1 MTRRDLLT
9 LAAIAAASGI
19 VDDAAGVEPAA
30 AERQAPNWKWEEVTI
45 RQLSDALNAGQ
56 ISAASLTHACLD
68 RIATID
74 RAGPVLNSIIEVNP
88 DAAATAAQLDT
99 ERNAKGPRTRIHG
112 LPILVKDNLDCHDRM
127 MTTAGSAA
135 LAGSIAPRDS
145 FVVERLRA
153 AGAVLL
159 GKTNLSEWANFR
171 GSRSTSGWS
180 GRGGLTKNPYVLD
193 RNPSGSSSGSA
204 VAVAAGLCAAAI
216 GTETNGSIVSPCAVC
231 GVVGLK
237 PTVGLVSRAG
247 IIPISATFDTAG
259 PIARCVADAAA
270 LLSAIAGPDPRDAA
284 TEASRDKVVADYT
297 QFLAADGLR
306 GARIGVA
313 RQYFPSA
320 GSLTEPAYRA
330 ALDALRDAG
339 ATLIDVPVLGELAKV
354 GDAGYQVMLYEFK
367 AGLNAYLATLDA
379 SVTVRTLADVIAFN
393 DRHKETELRFFGQE
407 ILLRAQEKGPLTDPA
422 YLEAL
427 EKCRQ
432 FARTKGVDAVM
443 DANKLDALIAPSGGP
458 AAVTDLLYGDRGV
471 GGSSQPAAVAGY
483 PNITVPAGDVRGLPV
498 GLSFFGRAWSEGVLF
513 RLAYAF
519 EQTTRFRKPPT
530 YLPTL
535 G

>member
-1 MTRRDLLT
+1 
-9 LAAIAAASGI
+9 
-19 VDDAAGVEPAA
+19 V
-30 AERQAPNWKWEEVTI
+30 
-45 RQLSDALNAGQ
+45 NAGHA
-56 ISAASLTHACLD
+56 SAASLTRACLD
-68 RIATID
+68 RIAAID
-74 RAGPVLNSIIEVNP
+74 RAGPTLNAIIELNP
-88 DAAATAAQLDT
+88 DAPGIAATIDA
-99 ERNAKGPRTRIHG
+99 ERKTKPPRSPIHG
-112 LPILVKDNLDCHDRM
+112 LPILVKDNLDTHDRM
-127 MTTAGSAA
+127 MTTAGSTA

-171 GSRSTSGWS
+171 GARSTSGWS
-180 GRGGLTKNPYVLD
+180 GRGGLTKNPYALD

-216 GTETNGSIVSPCAVC
+216 GTETNGSILSPCAVC

-247 IIPISATFDTAG
+247 IIPISSTFDTAG

-270 LLSAIAGPDPRDAA
+270 LLSAIAGPDPRDPA
-284 TEASRDKVVADYT
+284 TESSRDKASADYT
-297 QFLAADGLR
+297 QFLTADGLR

-313 RQYFPSA
+313 RQYFPPA
-320 GSLTEPAYRA
+320 GSLTEPIYRA
-330 ALDALRDAG
+330 ALDAMRDAG
-339 ATLIDVPVLGELAKV
+339 ANLNDIPVLGELAKL
-354 GDAGYQVMLYEFK
+354 GDASYQVMLFEFK

-379 SVTVRTLADVIAFN
+379 NVTVRTLADVIAFN

-407 ILLRAQEKGPLTDPA
+407 ILIRAQEKGPLTDPA

-432 FARTKGVDAVM
+432 FARIKGLDAVM
-443 DANKLDALIAPSGGP
+443 DANKLDAIIAPSGGP
-458 AAVTDLLYGDRGV
+458 AAVTDLVYGDRGV
-471 GGSSQPAAVAGY
+471 GGSSQAAAVAGH

-498 GLSFFGRAWSEGVLF
+498 GLSFFGRPWSEGVLL
-513 RLAYAF
+513 RVAYGF
-519 EQTTRFRKPPT
+519 EQQTKSRKPPT